1 MSKKIVN
8 IIIFVVA
15 IVACFAALYFSLF
28 FDDTKTDKY
37 YEVANL
43 KENNPQMLIDFAAT
57 TPENLPGFVEKYQ
70 QVATQQNADLKEE
83 ELQKN
88 VEYTFLSNLSEIQN
102 ESAFTAFKANFDNY
116 TTGLLAKSKR
126 VDFFV
131 TGFNQVN
138 NFESL
143 ANYVA
148 TLEKDYALVKQ
159 QCILHKEY
167 VKSFNNFFAR
177 VDAINTTQSATRKAT
192 DLTALQDDSASSK
205 TEETML
211 NFSVVLVYVIFFA
224 TIVAM
229 LAFAL
234 IQIVV
239 NIKHSYKALLGV
251 LSIVLL
257 LIIGYFLSSGELS
270 VSAVKMQHAASE
282 VKWIGSGI
290 FTFYII
296 FFLSITAI
304 VVSAIINAI
313 KNR

>member
-1 MSKKIVN
+1 MSKKIIN

-15 IVACFAALYFSLF
+15 IVACIAALYFSAF
-28 FDDTKTDKY
+28 FDDTKRDKY

-57 TPENLPGFVEKYQ
+57 TPENLPGFVETYRQ
-70 QVATQQNADLKEE
+70 AATKQNADLKEE

-88 VEYTFLSNLSEIQN
+88 IEYTFVSNLSEIQD
-102 ESAFTAFKANFDNY
+102 EAGFTAFKANFNAY

-131 TGFNQVN
+131 TGFNKVN

-143 ANYVA
+143 VQYIT
-148 TLEKDYALVKQ
+148 TLEADYALVKQ

-167 VKSFNNFFAR
+167 IKSFNNFFAR

-192 DLTALQDDSASSK
+192 DLTALQNDATSSK

-211 NFSVVLVYVIFFA
+211 NFSVILVYVIFLA
-224 TIVAM
+224 TIITM

-234 IQIVV
+234 IQIVA
-239 NIKHSYKALLGV
+239 NIKHSYKAILGI
-251 LSIVLL
+251 LFIVLL
-257 LIIGYFLSSGELS
+257 LIIGYFVSSGELS
-270 VSAVKMQHAASE
+270 VSAIKVQHTTSE
-282 VKWIGSGI
+282 VKWIGSGL

-296 FFLSITAI
+296 FFLSIAAI